1 MLEGLKAI
9 IKNRKLVVTMIG
21 VALVPALY
29 NLSFLGSMWDPYGR
43 VDQLPV
49 AVVNQDKPAYLN
61 NKRLTIGNDM
71 VDNMSKNKEL
81 DYHFVAAD
89 TAQKG
94 LEKGR
99 YYMTITLPKDLSQKA
114 TTLLD
119 QQPEKLIVSYQTS
132 KGHSFIAS
140 KMGESAMNHLRE
152 AVSKNIRKTYIT
164 SVFKSMHQLQSGLKE
179 ASNGGQQLA
188 AGLVIA
194 RASSQLMSRHLNTLS
209 ESSARLS
216 QGAGNL
222 SSGIAAY
229 TAGVGQLDTAG
240 LGQLA
245 ADMPAYLDGVSRL
258 SKGANQLNAGL
269 TQLALGSDLSQDK
282 QANIQALMASL
293 PKLNQAIQQLKTNL
307 SLSLAP
313 NVDSGAIAKHLADMT
328 RLVQELVVDD
338 TADKNNQLAALQA
351 TATYQGLNS
360 EQQEELSSA
369 ISNTSTKVTI
379 SAKAMLT
386 SLQAMSEEL
395 EAMSTSAG
403 VADQLRDFKALVNQL
418 AYQADQILPS
428 TGKALSELSTGL
440 RAVHSATTAQ
450 LLSGSQA
457 LAGGFNQLTAKNE
470 ALTAGLSTLATGAT
484 ALNHQSS
491 QLLAGGQQLTV
502 GANQLA
508 FGANQLSSGSSQ
520 LTDGLTTL
528 STGLSSL
535 TTSLS
540 KASDQLS
547 MAWVEDQNADMVS
560 DPVAL
565 SEKDKDKVRTNGIGM
580 APYMIAVS
588 LMVVALST
596 NIIFAEALSGKPIKD
611 RWDWAKQKLLING
624 MISTVGS
631 VILYAA
637 LQLLGFEAN
646 DGIKTLGFIMLSG
659 WALMALVTALV
670 SWDARYGAFASLIM
684 LLLQVGAADG
694 SYPIELSGQ
703 IFQILHPYL
712 PMSYIVS
719 GLRQTISLTAQIG
732 LETSVLVG
740 FLLSF
745 MAIGVLIY
753 RPKDKQSS

>member
-188 AGLVIA
+188 AGLVTA

-229 TAGVGQLDTAG
+229 TAGVGQLDTG

-258 SKGANQLNAGL
+258 SKGANHLNAGL
-269 TQLALGSDLSQDK
+269 TQLALESDLSQDK
-282 QANIQALMASL
+282 QANIQALMTNL
-293 PKLNQAIQQLKTNL
+293 PKLNQAIQQLNTNL
-307 SLSLAP
+307 PLSLAP
-313 NVDSGAIAKHLADMT
+313 NVDSGAIAKYLADMT

-351 TATYQGLNS
+351 TATYQGLSS

-395 EAMSTSAG
+395 EAMSTSDG

-457 LAGGFNQLTAKNE
+457 LAGGFNQLTTKNE
-470 ALTAGLSTLATGAT
+470 VLKAGLATLATGSA
-484 ALNHQSS
+484 ALSHQSS

-508 FGANQLSSGSSQ
+508 FGANELSSGSSQ

-547 MAWVEDQNADMVS
+547 IAWVEDQNADMVS

-631 VILYAA
+631 VILYTA

-659 WALMALVTALV
+659 WTLMALVTALV
-670 SWDARYGAFASLIM
+670 GWDARYGAFASLIM
-684 LLLQVGAADG
+684 LLLQVGAAGG

-719 GLRQTISLTAQIG
+719 GLRQTISLTAHIG
-732 LETSVLVG
+732 LETGVLVG

>member
-9 IKNRKLVVTMIG
+9 IKNRKVIVTMIG

-61 NKRLTIGNDM
+61 NKRLTIGKDM

-81 DYHFVAAD
+81 DYHFVAAGA
-89 TAQKG
+89 AQRG

-152 AVSKNIRKTYIT
+152 TVSKNIRKTYIT

-179 ASNGGQQLA
+179 ASDGGQQLA
-188 AGLVIA
+188 AGLVTA
-194 RASSQLMSRHLNTLS
+194 RTSSQLMSRHLNTLS

-216 QGAGNL
+216 QGADNL

-229 TAGVGQLDTAG
+229 TAGVGQLDTG

-245 ADMPAYLDGVSRL
+245 TDMPAYLDGVSRL

-293 PKLNQAIQQLKTNL
+293 PKLNQAIQQLNTNL

-313 NVDSGAIAKHLADMT
+313 NVDSGGIAKHLADMT
-328 RLVQELVVDD
+328 RLVQELIADD

-351 TATYQGLNS
+351 TATYQGLSS
-360 EQQEELSSA
+360 EQQEELSTA
-369 ISNTSTKVTI
+369 ISKATT
-379 SAKAMLT
+379 SAKTMLT
-386 SLQAMSEEL
+386 SLQALSEEL
-395 EAMSTSAG
+395 EAMSTSVGA
-403 VADQLRDFKALVNQL
+403 ADQLRDFKALVNQL
-418 AYQADQILPS
+418 SYQADQILPG

-491 QLLAGGQQLTV
+491 QLLAGGQQLTA

-508 FGANQLSSGSSQ
+508 FGANELSSGSSQ

-547 MAWVEDQNADMVS
+547 IAWVEDQNADMVS

-631 VILYAA
+631 VILYTA

-659 WALMALVTALV
+659 WTLMALVTALV
-670 SWDARYGAFASLIM
+670 GWDARYGAFASLIM
-684 LLLQVGAADG
+684 LLLQVGAAGG

-719 GLRQTISLTAQIG
+719 GLRQTISLTAHIG
-732 LETSVLVG
+732 LETGVLVG

>member
-1 MLEGLKAI
+1 M
-9 IKNRKLVVTMIG
+9 
-21 VALVPALY
+21 
-29 NLSFLGSMWDPYGR
+29 
-43 VDQLPV
+43 
-49 AVVNQDKPAYLN
+49 
-61 NKRLTIGNDM
+61 
-71 VDNMSKNKEL
+71 
-81 DYHFVAAD
+81 AAD

-403 VADQLRDFKALVNQL
+403 VAD
-418 AYQADQILPS
+418 
-428 TGKALSELSTGL
+428 
-440 RAVHSATTAQ
+440 H
-450 LLSGSQA
+450 
-457 LAGGFNQLTAKNE
+457 
-470 ALTAGLSTLATGAT
+470 
-484 ALNHQSS
+484 
-491 QLLAGGQQLTV
+491 
-502 GANQLA
+502 
-508 FGANQLSSGSSQ
+508 
-520 LTDGLTTL
+520 
-528 STGLSSL
+528 
-535 TTSLS
+535 
-540 KASDQLS
+540 
-547 MAWVEDQNADMVS
+547 
-560 DPVAL
+560 
-565 SEKDKDKVRTNGIGM
+565 
-580 APYMIAVS
+580 
-588 LMVVALST
+588 
-596 NIIFAEALSGKPIKD
+596 
-611 RWDWAKQKLLING
+611 
-624 MISTVGS
+624 
-631 VILYAA
+631 
-637 LQLLGFEAN
+637 
-646 DGIKTLGFIMLSG
+646 
-659 WALMALVTALV
+659 
-670 SWDARYGAFASLIM
+670 
-684 LLLQVGAADG
+684 
-694 SYPIELSGQ
+694 
-703 IFQILHPYL
+703 
-712 PMSYIVS
+712 
-719 GLRQTISLTAQIG
+719 
-732 LETSVLVG
+732 
-740 FLLSF
+740 
-745 MAIGVLIY
+745 
-753 RPKDKQSS
+753 

>member
-1 MLEGLKAI
+1 MLEELKAI
-9 IKNRKLVVTMIG
+9 IKNRKVIVTMIG

-179 ASNGGQQLA
+179 ASDGGQQLA
-188 AGLVIA
+188 AGLVTA
-194 RASSQLMSRHLNTLS
+194 RTSSQLMSRHLNTLS

-216 QGAGNL
+216 QGADNL

-229 TAGVGQLDTAG
+229 TAGVGQLDTG

-245 ADMPAYLDGVSRL
+245 TDMPAYLDGVSRL

-293 PKLNQAIQQLKTNL
+293 PKLNQAIQQLNTNL

-313 NVDSGAIAKHLADMT
+313 NVDLGGIAKHLADMT
-328 RLVQELVVDD
+328 RLVQELIADD

-351 TATYQGLNS
+351 TATYQGLSS
-360 EQQEELSSA
+360 EQQEELSTA
-369 ISNTSTKVTI
+369 ISNTSTKATT

-386 SLQAMSEEL
+386 SLQALSEEL
-395 EAMSTSAG
+395 EAMSTSVGA
-403 VADQLRDFKALVNQL
+403 ADQLRDFKALVNQL
-418 AYQADQILPS
+418 SYQADQILPS

-491 QLLAGGQQLTV
+491 QLLAGGQQLTA

-508 FGANQLSSGSSQ
+508 FGANELSSGSSQ

-547 MAWVEDQNADMVS
+547 IAWVEDQNADMVS

-588 LMVVALST
+588 LMVIALST
-596 NIIFAEALSGKPIKD
+596 NIIFAEALSDKPIKD
-611 RWDWAKQKLLING
+611 RWDWARQKLLING

-637 LQLLGFEAN
+637 LHLLGFEAN

-659 WALMALVTALV
+659 WTLMALVTALV
-670 SWDARYGAFASLIM
+670 GWDARYGAFASLIM
-684 LLLQVGAADG
+684 LLLQVGAAGG

-719 GLRQTISLTAQIG
+719 GLRQTISLTAHIG
-732 LETSVLVG
+732 LETGVLVG

>member
-179 ASNGGQQLA
+179 ASNGDQQLA
-188 AGLVIA
+188 AGLVTA

-209 ESSARLS
+209 ESSDRLS

-229 TAGVGQLDTAG
+229 TAGVGQLDIG
-240 LGQLA
+240 LGQLV

-258 SKGANQLNAGL
+258 SKGANHLNAGL
-269 TQLALGSDLSQDK
+269 TQLALESDLSQDK
-282 QANIQALMASL
+282 QANIQTLMTNL
-293 PKLNQAIQQLKTNL
+293 PKLNQAIQQLNTNL

-328 RLVQELVVDD
+328 RLVQELIADD

-351 TATYQGLNS
+351 TATYQGLSS
-360 EQQEELSSA
+360 EQQEELSTA

-403 VADQLRDFKALVNQL
+403 VADQLRDFKVLVNQL

-457 LAGGFNQLTAKNE
+457 LAGGFNQLTTKNE
-470 ALTAGLSTLATGAT
+470 ALKAGLATLATGSA
-484 ALNHQSS
+484 ALSHQSS

-508 FGANQLSSGSSQ
+508 FGANQLSSGSSR

-624 MISTVGS
+624 MVSTVGS

-659 WALMALVTALV
+659 WTLMTLVTALV
-670 SWDARYGAFASLIM
+670 GWDARYGAFASLIM
-684 LLLQVGAADG
+684 LLLQVGAAGG

>member
-188 AGLVIA
+188 AGLVTA

-229 TAGVGQLDTAG
+229 TAGVGQLDTG

-269 TQLALGSDLSQDK
+269 TQLALESDLSQDK

-457 LAGGFNQLTAKNE
+457 LAGGFNQLTTKNE
-470 ALTAGLSTLATGAT
+470 ALKAGLATLATGSA
-484 ALNHQSS
+484 ALSHQSS

-508 FGANQLSSGSSQ
+508 FGANQLSSGSSR

-624 MISTVGS
+624 MVSTVGS

-670 SWDARYGAFASLIM
+670 GWDARYGAFASLIM
-684 LLLQVGAADG
+684 LLLQVGAAGG